1 MDKKI
6 KIKIRKDGKVEVDS
20 SVFEDCRDI
29 ADQLKRLLG
38 EVEEFTIKDET
49 VPEEDERLKL

>member
-1 MDKKI
+1 MDRKI
-6 KIKIRKDGKVEVDS
+6 KIKITRDGKVEVDS
-20 SVFEDCRDI
+20 TVFEDCRDI

-38 EVEEFTIKDET
+38 EVEEFTVKDET